1 MNLLVL
7 SMLVFAGG
15 STVLAPAADQ
25 RVVCGPLVLEVH
37 VSRTAHVFHLVD
49 QISAWDNACH
59 GQYRRHMELSEEDE
73 RLLAGYAA
81 VRAKRRWGQG
91 LEQTFYTPLELEAAI
106 RAGLRAGHLR
116 PDEAEAIRPVL
127 EHFAGRAEELLA
139 SKKAVLDGAFD
150 KLDRARLERFAKQL
164 ARFTGVRKLSVPTF
178 PLASPEPG
186 GGGMDGG
193 VLRWELCTDELPFS
207 VLAHELTHAF
217 VMQKQE
223 LIEAVAA
230 DTPGLSTTLLGEGL
244 AYALAPGLERDGEQ
258 DLLRLNVAQDRADG
272 KSWEDEGYG
281 RQRLFGLALR
291 PLLSEALEREKLE
304 DFLPRAR
311 DVFRALREVHE
322 ARADAPGLGPP
333 KLAVAGPSGAVVRER
348 LLDSR
353 FHLWISC
360 FDHVRSYYD
369 EVLPKLGKGDLLVL
383 LVAADD
389 GGRIPAE
396 HAALAPLAPD
406 EVERRLGRGESVAE
420 ERTRE
425 DGLRIVLLAAPR
437 RTALEELAR
446 TTPLLAE

>member
-1 MNLLVL
+1 MNGLVL
-7 SMLVFAGG
+7 TALLLAGG
-15 STVLAPAADQ
+15 PTARAADQ

-59 GQYRRHMELSEEDE
+59 GQYRRHMQLSEEDE
-73 RLLAGYAA
+73 LLLASYAA

-91 LEQTFYTPLELEAAI
+91 LEQTFYTPLELNAAI

-127 EHFAGRAEELLA
+127 EHFAGRADELLA
-139 SKKAVLDGAFD
+139 SKKAVLERAFD
-150 KLDRARLERFAKQL
+150 QVDRERLERVAKQL

-193 VLRWELCTDELPFS
+193 VLRWELSGEELPFS
-207 VLAHELTHAF
+207 VLVHELTHAF

-223 LIEAVAA
+223 LIEAVAV

-244 AYALAPGLERDGEQ
+244 AYAFAPGIERDGEQ
-258 DLLRLNVAQDRADG
+258 DSLRWNVAQDRANG
-272 KSWEDEGYG
+272 QGWEDEGYG

-322 ARADAPGLGPP
+322 ASTKAPGLGPP
-333 KLAVAGPSGAVVRER
+333 KLAIAGPAGDVVRER

-353 FHLWISC
+353 FHLWISR

-369 EVLPKLGKGDLLVL
+369 DVLPKLGKGDLLVL

-389 GGRIPAE
+389 AARIPAE
-396 HAALAPLAPD
+396 HAALSPLAPD
-406 EVERRLGRGESVAE
+406 ELERRLGRGETVAE

-425 DGLRIVLLAAPR
+425 DGLRVVLLAAPHR
-437 RTALEELAR
+437 GALEELAR
-446 TTPLLAE
+446 TTRLLAE